1 MGGTRKEVERLRRKI
16 TRIGFGAATTSFNE
30 ATNIDLN
37 WQTFDA
43 ECDKRFLKFYYS
55 WEILVMLI
63 QEEWIIFYSKLE
75 MWEDSVIWKMLPKF
89 KENIIIWMNTVW
101 ILI

>member
-1 MGGTRKEVERLRRKI
+1 MGGIRKEVERLRRKI

-43 ECDKRFLKFYYS
+43 ECDKRFLKFYY
-55 WEILVMLI
+55 
-63 QEEWIIFYSKLE
+63 KL
-75 MWEDSVIWKMLPKF
+75 K
-89 KENIIIWMNTVW
+89 NTCDANPGGMDNF
-101 ILI
+101 LL